1 MTKSVVNFTLTS
13 QFMECKQLVEGMLV
27 FQVQSSAFAGSLC
40 GICFF
45 GGLGMVREEDLP
57 L

>member
-13 QFMECKQLVEGMLV
+13 QFMECKQLVEDMLI

-45 GGLGMVREEDLP
+45 WGAVVREKDLP